1 MKRKLGTS
9 DIEITPITMG
19 AWAIGGWM
27 WGGNEEKDSIAAIHA
42 YVDNGVTSIDT
53 APAYGFGYSEE
64 LVGKAIKNYSRDK
77 VQILTKFGMVWDR
90 EEGDFAM
97 DSKDNNGNPIKV
109 YRYAGYDKII
119 SDVEESLKRL
129 QTDYVDLIQ
138 LHWPDSTTPIEEPM
152 RAMEKLLKDGKAK
165 AIGVCNYNAAQLA
178 EAEQTVKLHSNQVPY
193 SMLRRH
199 IEADVIPF
207 AHQHNL
213 SIIAYSPMERG
224 LLTGKYNGA
233 ENLEEG
239 DHRSAYFKRFDMQKV
254 QTLLDHLKQLASKYD
269 ASVSQLVL
277 AWTFHQ
283 PTVAAALAGAR
294 NAQQAQENA
303 KAMHIKISEEDL
315 ALIRSWLPENAFR

>member
-1 MKRKLGTS
+1 MKRKLGNS
-9 DIEITPITMG
+9 NVSITPVTMG

-27 WGGNEEKDSIAAIHA
+27 WGGNEEKDSIAAIRA
-42 YVDNGVTSIDT
+42 YVANGVTSIDT
-53 APAYGFGYSEE
+53 APVYGFGYSEE
-64 LVGKAIKNYSRDK
+64 LVGKAIKNYNRDK

-90 EEGDFAM
+90 EAGDFAM
-97 DSKDNNGNPIKV
+97 NSTDNNGNPIKV

-119 SDVEESLKRL
+119 SDVELSLQRL

-138 LHWPDSTTPIEEPM
+138 LHWPDTTTPIEEPM

-178 EAEQTVKLHSNQVPY
+178 EAEQTVKLNSNQVPY

-199 IEADVIPF
+199 IEADVIPY
-207 AHQHNL
+207 AQQHNL

-224 LLTGKYNGA
+224 LLTGKYKGA
-233 ENLEEG
+233 ETLGEG
-239 DHRSAYFKRFDMQKV
+239 DHRNSYFKRFDMEKV
-254 QTLLDHLKQLASKYD
+254 QKLLGNLKELSTKYTV
-269 ASVSQLVL
+269 SVSQLVL

-294 NAQQAQENA
+294 NAQQAEENA
-303 KAMHIKISEEDL
+303 KTMHIKISEEDL
-315 ALIRSWLPENAFR
+315 NLIRSWLPEKAFT